1 MITTPDTITMA
12 LLVAIPGVRI
22 LWVMINGGGYRFR

>member
-12 LLVAIPGVRI
+12 LLIGIPGIRI
-22 LWVMINGGGYRFR
+22 LWVMINGGGYKLW